1 MNDSDK
7 LAFAIRFL
15 RSLRL
20 TDAEIERITHGEA
33 IEGDHAIPSALEF
46 DNMTRYLQSLGISD
60 AQVVLIK
67 RFGPSYV
74 DDAPTVPSP
83 CPIPSEVD

>member
-1 MNDSDK
+1 MTSSEM

-20 TDAEIERITHGEA
+20 TDAEIERVTHGEA

-46 DNMTRYLQSLGISD
+46 DNMTRYLQNLGISD
-60 AQVVLIK
+60 AQVMLIK

-74 DDAPTVPSP
+74 DDAPT
-83 CPIPSEVD
+83 IPAPEVA